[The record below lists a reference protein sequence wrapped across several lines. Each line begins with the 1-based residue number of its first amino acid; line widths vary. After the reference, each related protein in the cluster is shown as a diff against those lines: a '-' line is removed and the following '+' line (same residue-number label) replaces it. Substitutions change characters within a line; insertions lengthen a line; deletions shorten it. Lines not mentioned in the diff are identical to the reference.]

1 MIHVLM
7 PRLSL
12 LATLGML
19 GASVLKDQVCLIA
32 RRSCIVPSF
41 PTIYTVLSLLLGKID
56 YCTCC
61 YYLLSWA
68 WCALQLVASLPCM
81 NRTTPEIIDVQ
92 ARFALFESITLEC
105 HTTPGGWTII
115 SARFI
120 LLGGIGCPGSSY

>member
-41 PTIYTVLSLLLGKID
+41 PTIYTVLSLLLGMID
-56 YCTCC
+56 YLLLLPAKLGLVCFAACRVPALHEQNDSGDHRRASQVCT
-61 YYLLSWA
+61 
-68 WCALQLVASLPCM
+68 V
-81 NRTTPEIIDVQ
+81 
-92 ARFALFESITLEC
+92 
-105 HTTPGGWTII
+105 
-115 SARFI
+115 
-120 LLGGIGCPGSSY
+120 